1 MPLAVC
7 SVLLFLHLSQ
17 GSGTMVRRRRVR
29 KQKNLHE
36 NQRSARKLDLDKIS
50 INQDFNT
57 EFVKAVLY
65 GDSEKSVQREEGI
78 RPVFATRRWEH
89 QIMKVKFM

>member
-1 MPLAVC
+1 M
-7 SVLLFLHLSQ
+7 Q
-17 GSGTMVRRRRVR
+17 
-29 KQKNLHE
+29 E

-65 GDSEKSVQREEGI
+65 GDTEKSVQREKGI
-78 RPVFATRRWEH
+78 RPVFATRQGEH
-89 QIMKVKFM
+89 RIMKVNIIYQSLSIKLSPQNLETRHDDAGNMMTDNENVR

>member
-1 MPLAVC
+1 
-7 SVLLFLHLSQ
+7 
-17 GSGTMVRRRRVR
+17 MVRRRRVR
-29 KQKNLHE
+29 KQNNLQE

-65 GDSEKSVQREEGI
+65 GDTAKSIQREEGI
-78 RPVFATRRWEH
+78 RPVFATRRGERC
-89 QIMKVKFM
+89 IMKVTIILPNFKKPFFQHRTLT